1 MSVDNKRFFV
11 TKTLNTHQHDF
22 TRKIAHILERMYGD
36 DAKYILENSPLL
48 GYINIKTKAAN
59 RDSKARSS
67 YGNLYALYVI
77 VEDYISNGF
86 ANDPPHSLYD
96 EYEGAQFSELFRR
109 QRELPFGSKLQN
121 HALNS
126 RLNDEFKK
134 YYPSINIQP
143 IVRDVTKRRYW
154 VSESLLIVDIPR
166 TNNNSLVFNIAR
178 AVIAIID
185 SYIQVK
191 RANFEHF
198 ISTCQAMLQN
208 SDDDLE
214 GAHQFIM
221 QQLKPDVDARVFEI
235 VSYAILKVKY
245 SNETVW
251 LGNTLSTIAE
261 QQLTLYKT
269 GRTNANDGGIDFI
282 LKPLGRFFQV
292 TETVDVKKYFLDI
305 DKIQRFPITF
315 VVKSNDSRDVILESI
330 RRQAILLYGSSSTI
344 SSYLMAIEEIINV
357 PDLGQFLSDLAFLG
371 KLRAVLEE
379 MIIQSKVEF
388 NYRDDND
395 CIS

>member
-11 TKTLNTHQHDF
+11 TKNLNTHQHDF
-22 TRKIAHILERMYGD
+22 TKEITHILEQMYGD
-36 DAKYILENSPLL
+36 DAKFILENSPLL

-67 YGNLYALYVI
+67 FGNLYALYVI
-77 VEDYISNGF
+77 VKDYINNGF
-86 ANDPPHSLYD
+86 ASELSTRPYD

-134 YYPSINIQP
+134 YYPSTSIQP
-143 IVRDVTKRRYW
+143 IVRDVMKRRYW
-154 VSESLLIVDIPR
+154 VSESLLVINIPR
-166 TNNNSLVFNIAR
+166 TNGNSVVVNIAR

-185 SYIQVK
+185 SYIQAK
-191 RANFEHF
+191 LANFEDF
-198 ISTCQAMLQN
+198 ISKCQSMLQN
-208 SDDDLE
+208 SDSDLE
-214 GAHQFIM
+214 EAHQFIM

-235 VSYAILKVKY
+235 VSYAILKAKY
-245 SNETVW
+245 SGETVW
-251 LGNTLSTIAE
+251 FGDTSSTITE

-292 TETVDVKKYFLDI
+292 TETIDVKKYFLDI

-315 VVKSNDSRDVILESI
+315 VVKSNDSRDAIFESI
-330 RRQAILLYGSSSTI
+330 RRQAISLYSSSSTI
-344 SSYLMAIEEIINV
+344 SSYLKAIEEIINV
-357 PDLGQFLSDLAFLG
+357 PDLGRFLSNLASLG
-371 KLRAVLEE
+371 KLHDVLEE
-379 MIIQSKVEF
+379 IIIQSKVEF
-388 NYRDDND
+388 NYHDNND
-395 CIS
+395 SIS